1 MKACPVLRLQLL
13 GRFSVTPDGS
23 DAALNLPTKKTG
35 ALLAYLG
42 MSRDFAASREELAAL
57 LWGGCSD
64 QQARQSLRQALALL
78 RKEIGIS
85 TALVADTRMV
95 RLDPAFWSID
105 AREFSALARSSSE
118 QDLARAAQL
127 FSGDFLTGLNIDE
140 ETFEEWV
147 AAQRTRLQTA
157 ASQLC
162 ETFVGHPELVQ
173 DKDLALAAVDQL
185 TALDPLREDW
195 HRIAIALYARYR
207 GKNEALARANHF
219 AGLLMRELG
228 VNPEPETRKMLDSI
242 RSGDGLASAPIA
254 TRADAAA
261 MAVSPPPIPDRPPPE
276 PLSRRFPWR
285 AAASLA
291 VVLVSCISLGSQA
304 LHSDAKPT
312 STTARAEAWRSPAA
326 DPKAERR
333 NGIVPIVVLPFTV
346 LGADDDTVLLTA
358 SMLTDDLTNLLSRV
372 PSFRVISSQTARS
385 YHDKAV
391 DAAQLGEELQVKYV
405 LEGSISADGD
415 NRRINVALIDA
426 ASRIT
431 VWSARIDRTGTD
443 RQGVRDEIV
452 GRLARE
458 LQFEVPPIESVRLSR
473 DFDAGALAYK
483 GWAALSPVRLEA
495 YRQALDLFNQALA
508 RDPDNLSAL
517 TGLGAYHARMG
528 AQVYDNDPIGHRSQ
542 AEKILRDV
550 LARDPNSS
558 VANFYLGLALNK
570 LPTLP
575 EAMKHFQH
583 AIDINP
589 SDASAYAQIGN
600 AQIRSGKPAEG
611 LENVRYAMQLS
622 PRDPIMPVWLEFA
635 GNAELELSH
644 YDEAIGYFRRSIAL
658 NSGYPRSWAGL
669 VAAEA
674 LSGQSKD
681 AHDALEKLR
690 TFVPGLNDEAL
701 MRQYGRHDSSRLY
714 AGLRMALSP
723 AVSLRN

>member
-1 MKACPVLRLQLL
+1 
-13 GRFSVTPDGS
+13 
-23 DAALNLPTKKTG
+23 
-35 ALLAYLG
+35 
-42 MSRDFAASREELAAL
+42 
-57 LWGGCSD
+57 
-64 QQARQSLRQALALL
+64 
-78 RKEIGIS
+78 
-85 TALVADTRMV
+85 
-95 RLDPAFWSID
+95 
-105 AREFSALARSSSE
+105 
-118 QDLARAAQL
+118 
-127 FSGDFLTGLNIDE
+127 
-140 ETFEEWV
+140 
-147 AAQRTRLQTA
+147 
-157 ASQLC
+157 
-162 ETFVGHPELVQ
+162 
-173 DKDLALAAVDQL
+173 
-185 TALDPLREDW
+185 
-195 HRIAIALYARYR
+195 
-207 GKNEALARANHF
+207 
-219 AGLLMRELG
+219 
-228 VNPEPETRKMLDSI
+228 
-242 RSGDGLASAPIA
+242 
-254 TRADAAA
+254 
-261 MAVSPPPIPDRPPPE
+261 
-276 PLSRRFPWR
+276 
-285 AAASLA
+285 
-291 VVLVSCISLGSQA
+291 
-304 LHSDAKPT
+304 
-312 STTARAEAWRSPAA
+312 
-326 DPKAERR
+326 
-333 NGIVPIVVLPFTV
+333 
-346 LGADDDTVLLTA
+346 
-358 SMLTDDLTNLLSRV
+358 
-372 PSFRVISSQTARS
+372 
-385 YHDKAV
+385 
-391 DAAQLGEELQVKYV
+391 
-405 LEGSISADGD
+405 
-415 NRRINVALIDA
+415 
-426 ASRIT
+426 
-431 VWSARIDRTGTD
+431 
-443 RQGVRDEIV
+443 
-452 GRLARE
+452 
-458 LQFEVPPIESVRLSR
+458 VRLSR